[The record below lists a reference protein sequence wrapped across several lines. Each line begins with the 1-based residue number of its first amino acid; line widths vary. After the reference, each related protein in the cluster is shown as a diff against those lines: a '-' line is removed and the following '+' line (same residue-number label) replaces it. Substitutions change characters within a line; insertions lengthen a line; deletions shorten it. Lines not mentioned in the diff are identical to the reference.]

1 MEASMTGST
10 STGMLP
16 LLIELPPP
24 SLPLLLLANVTPL
37 STFRLRSTLVSPGL
51 FEKLEACSNDWSL
64 ATSHL
69 NLSLGSLSGNTLTVN
84 LSYQNRSVS
93 FQVTIAYP
101 EGSIR
106 AIRSIRR
113 RYLLL
118 LRHALSSTMS
128 IRKVGEAYRSRDTI
142 RLHRQATFN
151 HQQIAVG
158 QWTSSR
164 ADGIDASKLGV
175 TGCSNSGKA
184 ALVAGAFDQR
194 ISLTVPVETGTGG
207 AGCYR
212 IGGRKLL
219 VTELESSQL
228 ETSQGTTPLF
238 SSAFTP
244 YAGDIRTL
252 PLDHQSSLCYVP
264 LARPLLRCGVA
275 LRAPPKSL
283 VPLASKIVLVFQS
296 SDSMTTAKFPPQQ
309 YPELFAFVNKFLRG
323 NVNEPTSYMK
333 TDVPNNG
340 GFEEVRWVDWIVPE
354 LVPGTNPPPTSGT
367 CQAPSNLALTSN
379 SRFPNPFSFAGAS
392 KQVSTSEI
400 GSAARNE
407 LADLFQRYEIGPIP
421 ARPSSVSGS
430 FSGST
435 LTVNVSETGKASPSR
450 RTSLT
455 LLAHLV
461 LFLESSQL
469 AALTVPNPAGS
480 LSSSLIIVKLRESTR
495 GSGLFYQL
503 YPNHAAGSLGA
514 TAWAIG
520 GYRCSDNGK
529 AALVAGA
536 FDQRIV
542 LTIPVESGTG
552 GAGCLRVADDLY
564 KSGVGI
570 VTAANLAGGALF
582 SSTFSQY
589 ANQGCSTPIRH
600 HLLAALVAPRGLLVL
615 DNSQF
620 AWLGPS
626 SVYGC
631 KIYRSLGYADRLGIS
646 IVGGHDHCVFAG
658 QQYPEFN
665 AFINKFLRNNL
676 QENTTV
682 SKIDLSNNGGYDEA
696 KYVDWSVPTLAS

>member
-1 MEASMTGST
+1 
-10 STGMLP
+10 
-16 LLIELPPP
+16 
-24 SLPLLLLANVTPL
+24 
-37 STFRLRSTLVSPGL
+37 
-51 FEKLEACSNDWSL
+51 
-64 ATSHL
+64 
-69 NLSLGSLSGNTLTVN
+69 
-84 LSYQNRSVS
+84 
-93 FQVTIAYP
+93 
-101 EGSIR
+101 
-106 AIRSIRR
+106 
-113 RYLLL
+113 
-118 LRHALSSTMS
+118 
-128 IRKVGEAYRSRDTI
+128 
-142 RLHRQATFN
+142 
-151 HQQIAVG
+151 
-158 QWTSSR
+158 
-164 ADGIDASKLGV
+164 
-175 TGCSNSGKA
+175 
-184 ALVAGAFDQR
+184 
-194 ISLTVPVETGTGG
+194 
-207 AGCYR
+207 
-212 IGGRKLL
+212 
-219 VTELESSQL
+219 
-228 ETSQGTTPLF
+228 
-238 SSAFTP
+238 
-244 YAGDIRTL
+244 
-252 PLDHQSSLCYVP
+252 
-264 LARPLLRCGVA
+264 
-275 LRAPPKSL
+275 
-283 VPLASKIVLVFQS
+283 
-296 SDSMTTAKFPPQQ
+296 
-309 YPELFAFVNKFLRG
+309 
-323 NVNEPTSYMK
+323 MK

-392 KQVSTSEI
+392 KQVSTS
-400 GSAARNE
+400 GDWFCRRNE
-407 LADLFQRYEIGPIP
+407 LAGPLPTLRDWTYSPLALRQYPDLSQDRRSRSTSPENGQSISFTANVTYPAGASGAVPGIIAIG
-421 ARPSSVSGS
+421 G
-430 FSGST
+430 
-435 LTVNVSETGKASPSR
+435 
-450 RTSLT
+450 
-455 LLAHLV
+455 
-461 LFLESSQL
+461 
-469 AALTVPNPAGS
+469 LTVPNPGGVSVVVFDNSQIAG
-480 LSSSLIIVKLRESTR
+480 STR

-514 TAWAIG
+514 TAWAVSRIIDALSSATSANVDVSRLAVTG
-520 GYRCSDNGK
+520 CSDNGK

-589 ANQGCSTPIRH
+589 ANQVAQLPFDH

-631 KIYRSLGYADRLGIS
+631 MTAAGKIYRSLGYADRLGIS